1 MIKGTIMFKP
11 KKITIAIL
19 SATLLPLTAS
29 AVELA
34 PVHVVTDAELS
45 QKNSTATQN
54 LLETGN
60 TETGTALRQIN
71 GVEAAR
77 MGGHGLDLNIR
88 GQKESQLNII
98 IDGAK
103 IEGGCPNRMDPP
115 TSYAE
120 LSSFDEVTVVKGVK
134 SVTYGTGGSGGTV
147 LFERNAPSFSD
158 DKPYKIELNAGTAN
172 NGLKQDMNATLSA
185 GGKQGYIVL
194 QGSKKVADN
203 YKDGNG
209 DEVRSSYETRQARVD
224 LGWTPNKNHEL
235 GLSHENVY
243 TEDAL
248 FDGAMMDAPLSDG
261 TTTRL
266 NYEGKNISSAIQRI
280 QANIYQSDVDHLM
293 DNYSLRDAPEGPA
306 NPMMFR
312 ENETDVKTTGAKIE
326 LSSQIG
332 HTELTYGAQFESI
345 EKLADLRRT
354 DGTTLWAMWPDVTSE
369 TRSFFAEA
377 TSLFRNN
384 QKVILGLRHD
394 TFNAKAADADS
405 ATAMGT
411 PSAVYNNIYQ
421 NYSGDTETSQAGVN
435 AVARYERVFD
445 NGISYYAGLSRT
457 HRFAD
462 ATELYI
468 VKGGSWLG
476 NPDLDP
482 EQHNQ
487 LDFGI
492 AGKTHS
498 ISWAASVFY
507 DRVHNYILR
516 DKATNQSS
524 TNGTGEVYVNKNATI
539 RGIETDINYQMNA
552 HIDIGIN
559 LSALKGTNDSDSR
572 NLSNIAPLSGNIHAL
587 YTASNWD
594 AGARWNFAKDQTEVN
609 EEYMEIETA
618 GWSTLDLFAN
628 YQVNKAVRLSA
639 GVDNVFDRGYQT
651 FLNRVEPTSANTYKI
666 YEPGRVAWVKL
677 NAKF

>member
-1 MIKGTIMFKP
+1 MFKP

-88 GQKESQLNII
+88 GQKETQLNII

-103 IEGGCPNRMDPP
+103 IEGGCPNRMEPP

-235 GLSHENVY
+235 RLSHENVY

-293 DNYSLRDAPEGPA
+293 DNYS
-306 NPMMFR
+306 
-312 ENETDVKTTGAKIE
+312 
-326 LSSQIG
+326 
-332 HTELTYGAQFESI
+332 
-345 EKLADLRRT
+345 
-354 DGTTLWAMWPDVTSE
+354 
-369 TRSFFAEA
+369 
-377 TSLFRNN
+377 
-384 QKVILGLRHD
+384 
-394 TFNAKAADADS
+394 
-405 ATAMGT
+405 
-411 PSAVYNNIYQ
+411 
-421 NYSGDTETSQAGVN
+421 
-435 AVARYERVFD
+435 
-445 NGISYYAGLSRT
+445 
-457 HRFAD
+457 
-462 ATELYI
+462 
-468 VKGGSWLG
+468 
-476 NPDLDP
+476 
-482 EQHNQ
+482 
-487 LDFGI
+487 
-492 AGKTHS
+492 
-498 ISWAASVFY
+498 
-507 DRVHNYILR
+507 
-516 DKATNQSS
+516 
-524 TNGTGEVYVNKNATI
+524 
-539 RGIETDINYQMNA
+539 
-552 HIDIGIN
+552 
-559 LSALKGTNDSDSR
+559 
-572 NLSNIAPLSGNIHAL
+572 
-587 YTASNWD
+587 
-594 AGARWNFAKDQTEVN
+594 
-609 EEYMEIETA
+609 
-618 GWSTLDLFAN
+618 
-628 YQVNKAVRLSA
+628 
-639 GVDNVFDRGYQT
+639 
-651 FLNRVEPTSANTYKI
+651 
-666 YEPGRVAWVKL
+666 
-677 NAKF
+677 